1 MENNNIY
8 SLVFKVT
15 HARGSGSCFYLK
27 SHNLFVT
34 NYHVVEGFRSVALQ
48 DNKRNPYLAKVVLVN
63 AVLDIALLAVEH
75 DFSHLPDFPLAD
87 NDSLEI
93 GGKIRVAGYPYG
105 MPFTVTEGT
114 VSAPKQLMNGQYYI
128 QTDAAVNPGNSGG
141 PIINDRNEVV
151 GITVSKFT
159 DADNMG
165 FGIRVE
171 ALRRVLDSATDIDRG
186 TYHVQCES
194 CDELISDPDEY
205 CPSCGEQLPEG
216 VFDERHMSP
225 LAEFCESAIEQMG
238 INPVLA
244 RDGYEAWCFH
254 KGSSEIRIF
263 VCNRAYLF
271 MVAPINLLPKKDVER
286 VLDYMLS
293 TDFSPYKMGID
304 GRQIYLMY
312 RLHLSDITA
321 KYEDEIRQNIVNFA
335 LKADEMDNMLVEQYG
350 CEFSAYTKQ
359 ENN

>member
-1 MENNNIY
+1 MEHNIY
-8 SLVFKVT
+8 NLVFKVT
-15 HARGSGSCFYLK
+15 HAGGSGSCFYLK
-27 SHNLFVT
+27 SCNLFVT
-34 NYHVVEGFRSVALQ
+34 NYHVVEGFHSVALH
-48 DNKRNPYLAKVVLVN
+48 DVNRNPYLARVVLVN
-63 AVLDIALLAVEH
+63 AALDIALLAVDH
-75 DFSHLPDFPLAD
+75 DFSYLPDLTIAAE
-87 NDSLEI
+87 DSLGI

-141 PIINDRNEVV
+141 PIFNDHDEIV

-171 ALRRVLDSATDIDRG
+171 ALRKVLEATDGLDRN
-186 TYHVQCES
+186 TFQVQCES
-194 CDELISDPDEY
+194 CDELISEPDAY
-205 CPSCGEQLPEG
+205 CPSCGEELPEG
-216 VFDERHMSP
+216 IFDERHVSP
-225 LAEFCESAIEQMG
+225 LTEFCESAIEKMG
-238 INPVLA
+238 INPILA
-244 RDGYEAWCFH
+244 RDGYEAWLFH

-271 MVAPINLLPKKDVER
+271 MVAPINLLPKKDVEK

-293 TDFSPYKMGID
+293 TDFTPYKMGIE
-304 GRQIYLMY
+304 GRQIFLMY
-312 RLHLSDITA
+312 RIHLSDITEQ
-321 KYEDEIRQNIVNFA
+321 YEDTIRQNIVDFA
-335 LKADEMDNMLVEQYG
+335 FKADEMDNMLVEQFG

-359 ENN
+359 DA